1 MLAEAASR
9 AKDEEGNKGKD
20 RQAREERLRLHR
32 DVSGPSHDHGIRAE
46 SGQVL
51 VTHYALVFVV
61 F

>member
-1 MLAEAASR
+1 MLAAVASR
-9 AKDEEGNKGKD
+9 AKDKEGGEKTD

-51 VTHYALVFVV
+51 VTHDALVFVV